1 MDRTQFI
8 QRSDETSEILN
19 ALHRLTIAQQAQ
31 PPRPLWRRV
40 ARVLV
45 PVLGPVVVL
54 LAPPLAVVVLGLVH
68 R

>member
-19 ALHRLTIAQQAQ
+19 ALHRRTNAQTQ

>member
-8 QRSDETSEILN
+8 QRSEET
-19 ALHRLTIAQQAQ
+19 AAVLTEWRRQINDQAQ
-31 PPRPLWRRV
+31 THRPLWRRV

-54 LAPPLAVVVLGLVH
+54 LAPPLAVVVLGLAH